1 LQGEAIFSRAKINQ
15 RALKD
20 LIRRDRLQ
28 SEQGEEEESAGG

>member
-28 SEQGEEEESAGG
+28 SEQDEEESAGG